1 MGFPQEFPPKTNA
14 IIIVLYYPSE
24 QLIKQTIFSVGEP
37 ISGAIICSGSME
49 KAGQTPYNRGGH
61 GSVYISKVSHFT
73 FVWLV
78 SKNLGLG

>member
-49 KAGQTPYNRGGH
+49 INGN
-61 GSVYISKVSHFT
+61 
-73 FVWLV
+73 
-78 SKNLGLG
+78 KNLKICKTSSLEDDLIG